1 MSSFLTGLSGL
12 SRSTRGLFLAVLIV
26 FAFIRSSS
34 DTSTIST
41 RFAADL
47 PIAQARAED
56 TNFGFWKALPIDP
69 AIAGAGSSD
78 ALSSSSESTTD
89 SGESSEGS
97 SEDPSDEP
105 EDDKTDKE
113 EKKDPAAGEHSTKLV
128 LKPTPT
134 TPSTESTE
142 DTESVV
148 ATSSAKQLLDKELA
162 ELRDLKNNQ
171 AALDILNPNTEKK
184 LKMAMSEAA
193 REGKPPVDLTTKRFW
208 SREMEEEY
216 SKLESTIREGILS
229 GKMTKK
235 DGFSLLGSTVVA
247 TNIFPAN
254 AKLLDGVVPD
264 AWDPGN
270 PFARAGKI
278 TPGFQLQDAQNRAA
292 ATIRNMNQL
301 LTDPRGA
308 ETLGSLSRLSVAQQ
322 YSYYYLDHTAVAQ
335 GNQGTCWV
343 CSADAMGWAW
353 RPDQMSSAMNQLI
366 FTNGFVSPFNSQSM
380 GYTPQQ
386 LMPSQ
391 SNLAFNMNIAGSGE
405 QSYVD
410 MLGQRLIGN
419 LAGNGAPWNGGD
431 PSRANRALF
440 SVAGITTPTQFGVGG
455 VQGLAQ
461 GINEGTIKL
470 AQYIP
475 FPGHSASNSGK
486 ILPTTDG
493 GFLGFGINDNSWG
506 QNGENM
512 FLAKPENLNKFVF
525 PGGGGSMFG
534 GLGGGAMGTAN
545 GLMSGLLGGMQGQ
558 PVSPEASAA
567 AQAATQQQQRDAYSK
582 LNTNERITVRSVCVQ
597 VVGPKTTSLPHVCR
611 LALTDKTLPGI
622 LDGAAVKSS
631 GAGSAM
637 SSF

>member
-12 SRSTRGLFLAVLIV
+12 YRSTRGLFLAVLIV

-97 SEDPSDEP
+97 SEDTSEDASDEP

-128 LKPTPT
+128 LEPTPT
-134 TPSTESTE
+134 ALPTTTIAANSEKGTAL
-142 DTESVV
+142 DQ
-148 ATSSAKQLLDKELA
+148 KLDKIRNPKDNA
-162 ELRDLKNNQ
+162 EALEHVAPDPERKLD
-171 AALDILNPNTEKK
+171 AAI
-184 LKMAMSEAA
+184 AAAA
-193 REGKPPVDLTTKRFW
+193 REGKTVDLYSNRRYSSK
-208 SREMEEEY
+208 MEAEY
-216 SKLESTIREGILS
+216 SKLESTIKQGILN
-229 GKMTKK
+229 
-235 DGFSLLGSTVVA
+235 GSMNEAQGLQTLA
-247 TNIFPAN
+247 QARLAGRIYTAGGD
-254 AKLLDGVVPD
+254 KLNGIVPD

-270 PFARAGKI
+270 PFARSGKI
-278 TPGFQLQDAQNRAA
+278 TPGFQLQDAQSRAA
-292 ATIRNMNQL
+292 ATFRNMDQL

-308 ETLGSLSRLSVAQQ
+308 QTLGSLSRLSVAQQ

-353 RPDQMSSAMNQLI
+353 RPDQMSSTMNQLI

-391 SNLAFNMNIAGSGE
+391 SNLAFNMNRAGSGE

-455 VQGLAQ
+455 VQGLMQ

-631 GAGSAM
+631 GAGSPM